1 MSNLQLFAEISS
13 LPSNLREQVS
23 VFVKSLRDRSPKIF
37 EEPQATY
44 KSNLTTF
51 LLQGPVFSEDQINKI
66 KETSNSIN
74 EWRTK

>member
-1 MSNLQLFAEISS
+1 MNNLQLFAEISS
-13 LPSNLREQVS
+13 LPSNLKEQVS

>member
-13 LPSNLREQVS
+13 LPSNLKEEVA
-23 VFVKSLRDRSPKIF
+23 VFVKSLKDRSSKIF
-37 EEPQATY
+37 EEPHATY

-51 LLQGPVFSEDQINKI
+51 LLQGPVFSEDQIKKI
-66 KETSNSIN
+66 KETTNSIN